1 MNEFAIGFGPK
12 LLSFGKKETKYS
24 VRLFPL
30 GGFCAMEGEDA
41 AGGGEVSLE
50 EKTVAAD
57 NPRSFLNKPVWRRVI
72 ITVAGVAMNLVLGFL
87 VLLVYNGVCVRPSND
102 GNVYFSGTSIAVLNE
117 ETPAYK
123 TGLRPGDELVK
134 IDGQRV
140 FSSFDIQFLLQNS
153 NDGIFELTVRRADE
167 GLVKLPAVTFEREYN
182 EKTGRHIL
190 KYDFYVNAVPQTVG
204 STLAESFRTE
214 CSVSVTV
221 WRTLKGM
228 FTGQF
233 GLNDLSGPVG
243 TVDAIGDVVE
253 DAVKQEYW
261 QDGLGNVLMLIAMLT
276 VNVGIF
282 NLLPLPALDGGR
294 LLFLIW
300 EGITRRRVP
309 PKYEGLVHAIGL
321 GLLLI
326 LILIVTF
333 NDITK
338 LIA

>member
-1 MNEFAIGFGPK
+1 
-12 LLSFGKKETKYS
+12 
-24 VRLFPL
+24 
-30 GGFCAMEGEDA
+30 
-41 AGGGEVSLE
+41 
-50 EKTVAAD
+50 
-57 NPRSFLNKPVWRRVI
+57 
-72 ITVAGVAMNLVLGFL
+72 
-87 VLLVYNGVCVRPSND
+87 
-102 GNVYFSGTSIAVLNE
+102 
-117 ETPAYK
+117 
-123 TGLRPGDELVK
+123 
-134 IDGQRV
+134 
-140 FSSFDIQFLLQNS
+140 
-153 NDGIFELTVRRADE
+153 
-167 GLVKLPAVTFEREYN
+167 
-182 EKTGRHIL
+182 
-190 KYDFYVNAVPQTVG
+190 
-204 STLAESFRTE
+204 
-214 CSVSVTV
+214 
-221 WRTLKGM
+221 M